1 VTASQ
6 TAVDRAKLRGILPRT
21 PFASTKAM
29 SLLSSWPRAAVL
41 AAALLSSA
49 CSLKTYAVK
58 TVADTMSHPG
68 DVFTRDDDP
77 ELVRASLP
85 FALKTFE
92 TLLGTLPNDRSLLLA
107 TCSGFTSYSYAFVE
121 ADADRLGRDQYERAK
136 ALRDEAVRLYLRAR
150 SYCWQALELRF
161 HKGIS
166 DRLKA
171 NPEMALWEAEKE
183 DVPLLYWSAASL
195 GGAIS
200 LDKGRADLVV
210 DLPIVR
216 AMINRALVLDE
227 GWSQGSLHELM
238 ITIEGQGQALGGSEA
253 RARQQF
259 DRAVALQ
266 MGRSPGPYV
275 ALAMNISRANQDRA
289 EFERLLKEAMAIDP
303 AADRSNQLVTLV
315 TQRRARALLEHIDD
329 MFID

>member
-1 VTASQ
+1 
-6 TAVDRAKLRGILPRT
+6 
-21 PFASTKAM
+21 M
-29 SLLSSWPRAAVL
+29 YWRAAFVV
-41 AAALLSSA
+41 AALATAGSA

-92 TLLGTLPNDRSLLLA
+92 TLLETLPNDQPLLLA

-121 ADADRLGRDQYERAK
+121 ADADRLGRDQYERARE
-136 ALRDEAVRLYLRAR
+136 LRDESVRLYLRAR
-150 SYCWQALELRF
+150 GYCWRALEARF
-161 HKGIS
+161 QNGIV

-171 NPEMALWEAEKE
+171 NPELALTTADKE

-195 GGAIS
+195 GGAIA
-200 LDKGRADLVV
+200 LARGRADLVV

-216 AMINRALVLDE
+216 AMLTRALALDE
-227 GWSQGSLHELM
+227 GWSQGALHELM
-238 ITIEGQGQALGGSEA
+238 ITVEGQGQALGGSES
-253 RARQQF
+253 RARRHF

-275 ALAMNISRANQDRA
+275 ALATNISRANQDRP
-289 EFERLLKEAMAIDP
+289 EFERLLKQALAIDP
-303 AADRSNQLVTLV
+303 AADRSNQLVTIV
-315 TQRRARALLEHIDD
+315 TQRRARGLLDHIDD
-329 MFID
+329 LFVD